1 MPAFLS
7 VYQPYFSIGQF
18 KLCRDKLLP
27 TSELPLVLPQN
38 NWATLGQSCGTET
51 HMEVKLRLMLVA
63 EGRLNIT
70 SSLESITLH
79 VVLFLEFLGRICF
92 LKDHLLKGE
101 R

>member
-1 MPAFLS
+1 
-7 VYQPYFSIGQF
+7 
-18 KLCRDKLLP
+18 
-27 TSELPLVLPQN
+27 
-38 NWATLGQSCGTET
+38 
-51 HMEVKLRLMLVA
+51 MEVKLRLMLVA

-70 SSLESITLH
+70 SESITLH

>member
-1 MPAFLS
+1 
-7 VYQPYFSIGQF
+7 
-18 KLCRDKLLP
+18 
-27 TSELPLVLPQN
+27 
-38 NWATLGQSCGTET
+38 
-51 HMEVKLRLMLVA
+51 MEVKLRLMLVA

-70 SSLESITLH
+70 SSALESRTLH